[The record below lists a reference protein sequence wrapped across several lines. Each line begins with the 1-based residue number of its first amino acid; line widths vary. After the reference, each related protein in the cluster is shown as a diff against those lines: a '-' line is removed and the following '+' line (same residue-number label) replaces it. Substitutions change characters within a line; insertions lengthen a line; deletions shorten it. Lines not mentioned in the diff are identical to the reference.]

1 MILKLGNEPATFC
14 DKSEE
19 MDEENAV
26 KWLMVAAIELK
37 KKEEIYI

>member
-1 MILKLGNEPATFC
+1 MILKMDHVPETFC
-14 DKSEE
+14 DESEE

-37 KKEEIYI
+37 KK